1 VPELEKVLLV
11 SAVLLWGAVQYGLM
25 LWAVR
30 DLVRRPRV
38 RGDNKVLW
46 CMLILTVPIVGAL
59 AYAVAAPLGPLIRPR
74 RLFVSP
80 RRLATHDDRA
90 A

>member
-1 VPELEKVLLV
+1 MLLV

-25 LWAVR
+25 VWAVR
-30 DLVRRPRV
+30 DLMRRPRV
-38 RGDNKVLW
+38 RGGNKVLW

-59 AYAVAAPLGPLIRPR
+59 VYAMAAPLGPIIRPR

-80 RRLATHDDRA
+80 RGLVTHDDTA